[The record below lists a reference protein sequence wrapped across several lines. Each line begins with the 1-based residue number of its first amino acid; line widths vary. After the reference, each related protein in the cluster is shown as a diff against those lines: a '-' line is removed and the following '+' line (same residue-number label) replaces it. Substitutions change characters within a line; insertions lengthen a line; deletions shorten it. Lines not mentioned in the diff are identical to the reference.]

1 MYFNSIA
8 FALFLPIVWVLYW
21 ALAKSTLKAQN
32 MLLIAASY
40 VFYGW
45 WDWRFLSLIALSTL
59 LDFSIGKAL
68 GEDRSTKTR
77 KWLLGA
83 SLLGNLGM
91 LGTLKYFDFF
101 ARSFAEAF
109 QSVGVSVDPFTL
121 GWVLPVGISF
131 YTFQTLSYTID
142 AYRRDIV
149 PTRDPAAFFA
159 YVSFFPQLVAGPIER
174 ASQLLPQFLVRR
186 TFDPAK
192 ASDGMRQML
201 WGFFKK
207 VVIADACAPLVDQI
221 FEPGANWSASTLLW
235 GAFLFAFQIYC
246 DFSGYSD
253 IAIGLGRLFGFE
265 LMRNFAFPYFSRDI
279 AEFWRRWHISLN
291 TWFRDYVYIPLG
303 GSKGSVRIRIRNILA
318 IFLLSGLWHG
328 ASWTY
333 VVWGMINAVLFI
345 PLVLSGRNRNNL
357 GVVAEGRLL
366 PNLREFTGIAGTFGI
381 TLVAWIFFR
390 AKTIGHALDFL
401 RGMAS
406 PSIFGLSKL
415 FDGWLMAMIVVLLL
429 VEWLQRTQQHALA
442 VGHLPA
448 WMRRSM
454 YGGVFMLI
462 FFFGQ
467 FSGQDFI
474 YFQF

>member
-8 FALFLPIVWVLYW
+8 FGLFLPIVWALYW
-21 ALAKSTLKAQN
+21 ILARSTLKAQN
-32 MLLIAASY
+32 LLLIAASY

-45 WDWRFLSLIALSTL
+45 WDWRFLSLIALSSL

-68 GEDRSTKTR
+68 GEDRSPRVR
-77 KWLLGA
+77 KLLLWA
-83 SLLGNLGM
+83 SLAGNLGM

-101 ARSFAEAF
+101 ARSLAEAF
-109 QSVGVSVDPFTL
+109 QSVGVAIDPFTL

-149 PTRDPAAFFA
+149 PTRDAVAFFA

-186 TFDPAK
+186 VFDASK
-192 ASDGMRQML
+192 AADGMRQIL

-221 FEPGANWSASTLLW
+221 FDPSANWGASTLLW

-253 IAIGLGRLFGFE
+253 IAIGVGRLFGFE

-303 GSKGSVRIRIRNILA
+303 GSKGTVRIRIRNILA

-328 ASWTY
+328 ANWTY
-333 VVWGMINAVLFI
+333 VAWGLINAVLFI

-357 GVVAEGRLL
+357 GVVADGRPL
-366 PNLREFTGIAGTFGI
+366 PNLHEFIGMVSTFGV
-381 TLVAWIFFR
+381 TLVAWVFFR
-390 AKTIGHALDFL
+390 AESIGHALDFL

-406 PSIFGLSKL
+406 ASILRMPKL
-415 FDGWLMAMIVVLLL
+415 FEGWTLTMIAVLLL
-429 VEWLQRTQQHALA
+429 VEWWQRRQQHALA
-442 VGHLPA
+442 IAHLPA
-448 WMRRSM
+448 LVRRSM
-454 YGGVFMLI
+454 YGGVFLLI
-462 FFFGQ
+462 FVFGR

>member
-21 ALAKSTLKAQN
+21 ALSRSTLRAQN
-32 MLLIAASY
+32 FLLIAASY

-68 GEDRSTKTR
+68 AEDRSPLAR
-77 KWLLGA
+77 KRLLWI
-83 SLLGNLGM
+83 SLAGNLGM

-101 ARSFAEAF
+101 AISLADAF
-109 QSVGVSVDPFTL
+109 QGVGITIDPFTL

-142 AYRRDIV
+142 AYRRDIAH
-149 PTRDPAAFFA
+149 TRDAVAFFA

-174 ASQLLPQFLVRR
+174 ASQLLPQFLVPR

-192 ASDGMRQML
+192 AADGMRQIL
-201 WGFFKK
+201 WGLFKK
-207 VVIADACAPLVDQI
+207 VVIADACAPLVDRI
-221 FEPGANWSASTLLW
+221 FEPGADWAASTLLW

-253 IAIGLGRLFGFE
+253 IAIGVGRLFGFE

-303 GSKGSVRIRIRNILA
+303 GSKGMVRIRIRNILA
-318 IFLLSGLWHG
+318 VFLLSGLWHG
-328 ASWTY
+328 ANWTY
-333 VVWGMINAVLFI
+333 VAWGLINAVLFI
-345 PLVLSGRNRNNL
+345 PLVLLGRNRNNL
-357 GVVAEGRLL
+357 GVVADGHLL
-366 PNLREFTGIAGTFGI
+366 PNVRELVGMAGTFGI
-381 TLVAWIFFR
+381 TLVAWVFFR
-390 AKTIGHALDFL
+390 AESIGHAVDFL
-401 RGMAS
+401 RGMVS

-415 FDGWLMAMIVVLLL
+415 FDGWLMAMIVVLLV

-442 VGHLPA
+442 LAHVPA
-448 WMRRSM
+448 WLRRTA

-462 FFFGQ
+462 FFLGR